1 MLKQLSRLIEKHPWL
16 VVTIILT
23 ITIGF
28 AILVP
33 SLEMKTDFKDFMPDD
48 ETVKANM
55 RLMDYFG
62 QNQQIILTLV
72 EKQQTNSVT
81 TPEALQEQ
89 YYIQKQLSKN
99 PNIVT
104 ILGLPTIIDQG
115 CQLEYGKTFENC
127 SDEEIKTILEDI
139 LEENSVTSIKIFNND
154 DPNEK
159 IDYNRFPKLSRGRSI
174 DEIDI
179 KNCYLDFNN
188 ETITFTIEVYDLSF
202 FESKL
207 KSPIPLTNI
216 VEYYIDFENLIKP
229 DERLDFSYKIAAHFE
244 PKYPIWEIGEGFINN
259 IKTSIEHFKNQQLF
273 NAYKKEVYLWIKPKN
288 QPMSFPIP
296 LQSSEVELNLKKNQI
311 NIKIPR
317 EEISWYGIAPRFGSF
332 ELPAKLTNFK
342 AGTRYYETPL
352 FKLPWLRIS
361 ANTSFL
367 LNKLNKIRE
376 KPYLSDIAGRLLKK
390 ISNYTWEDLDMF
402 LNMSNENIPLPDQI
416 ALKDIENS
424 WINCDTVPD
433 KGTSTNIL
441 FYKPFFFK
449 DLQISAKGFLSKD
462 YDINSKTASCIM
474 IIGVNN
480 TGDYENSLRINREV
494 INQLKEIDSTYNYVH
509 VEGTGE
515 GVISTQIN
523 EITSKANQ
531 VIMPMIFIIIIVIL
545 LISFRKISYVILP
558 LFALSISIIW
568 TFGTMVLLD
577 IPFSTI
583 AVAVVPLLLGLGV
596 DYSVHLSHNYRS
608 ELARGKTPAE
618 AIKLSVIEIGTAM
631 FLAMITTVIA
641 FLSFL
646 TATVPPMRDFGLILA
661 LGIIYTFITAITLQA
676 AVRYL
681 VDRRKKQF
689 NNQRRKNLKLNQ
701 FMGKTAKKI
710 LKHQK
715 KIITALLLVTFVT
728 ATGATQLRTEFDF
741 NSFLPA
747 ETPSI
752 KLYEKIQTDFP
763 YSSQDQE
770 YILLEGDIATVET
783 LRGIMKTHT
792 NLEDDKFI
800 AKKAD
805 GSLKTT
811 SIYTII
817 LQAVNNNKSLIK
829 EFNLDEKTYIPKTNR
844 DVKQLYDYLYDN
856 YEYSFQTKTILHK
869 KTNGIYDATAIY
881 IYVTLMDT
889 GEKNG
894 TFNEKLAILNNELNA
909 DIENYGS
916 NVNAIVTGPM
926 IITYK
931 ITSSLTHSQI
941 LSTVISLVLATVVL
955 IIVYR
960 RPTLGLIAMIPVMMS
975 MVWILGTMYFAGYT
989 LNVMTITVT
998 SLTIGIGVDYAIHAT
1013 ERFRLVAD
1021 KTGNITKAV
1030 TETISRTGGALLIA
1044 AMTTCLGFAVLI
1056 FAPIPPQVQ
1065 FGVITS
1071 TTILFSFI
1079 TSVLLLP
1086 LVLARWAKWSKKKR
1100 GYIIS
1105 PNPSDGEY
1113 LQEMEE

>member
-1 MLKQLSRLIEKHPWL
+1 
-16 VVTIILT
+16 
-23 ITIGF
+23 
-28 AILVP
+28 
-33 SLEMKTDFKDFMPDD
+33 
-48 ETVKANM
+48 
-55 RLMDYFG
+55 
-62 QNQQIILTLV
+62 
-72 EKQQTNSVT
+72 
-81 TPEALQEQ
+81 
-89 YYIQKQLSKN
+89 
-99 PNIVT
+99 
-104 ILGLPTIIDQG
+104 
-115 CQLEYGKTFENC
+115 
-127 SDEEIKTILEDI
+127 
-139 LEENSVTSIKIFNND
+139 
-154 DPNEK
+154 
-159 IDYNRFPKLSRGRSI
+159 
-174 DEIDI
+174 
-179 KNCYLDFNN
+179 
-188 ETITFTIEVYDLSF
+188 VYDLSF

-424 WINCDTVPD
+424 WVNCDTVPD

-681 VDRRKKQF
+681 VDRGKKQF
-689 NNQRRKNLKLNQ
+689 NNQRRKKLKLNQ
-701 FMGKTAKKI
+701 FMGKIAKKI

-1044 AMTTCLGFAVLI
+1044 AITTCLGFAVLI
-1056 FAPIPPQVQ
+1056 FAPIP
-1065 FGVITS
+1065 
-1071 TTILFSFI
+1071 
-1079 TSVLLLP
+1079 
-1086 LVLARWAKWSKKKR
+1086 
-1100 GYIIS
+1100 
-1105 PNPSDGEY
+1105 
-1113 LQEMEE
+1113 